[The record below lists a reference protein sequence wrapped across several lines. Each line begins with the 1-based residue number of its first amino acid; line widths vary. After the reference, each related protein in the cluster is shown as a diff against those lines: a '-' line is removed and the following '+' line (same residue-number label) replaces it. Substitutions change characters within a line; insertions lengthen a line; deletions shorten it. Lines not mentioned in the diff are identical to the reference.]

1 MQQINR
7 GNANITNTYIC
18 IYFNLAKI
26 FIREGKKE
34 KKYLKLK
41 AESSKNEAYV
51 CMKMEET
58 GAKRKKREEKE
69 KEKRRKAGNFGGEE
83 EEKRERKREQS
94 G

>member
-7 GNANITNTYIC
+7 GNANITNIYIC

-51 CMKMEET
+51 
-58 GAKRKKREEKE
+58 
-69 KEKRRKAGNFGGEE
+69 
-83 EEKRERKREQS
+83 
-94 G
+94 